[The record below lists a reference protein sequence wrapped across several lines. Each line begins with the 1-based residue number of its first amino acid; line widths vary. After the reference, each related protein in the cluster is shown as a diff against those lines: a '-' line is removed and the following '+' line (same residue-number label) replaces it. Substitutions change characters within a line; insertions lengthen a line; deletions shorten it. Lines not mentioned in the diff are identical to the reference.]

1 MIGFTKRNLLIFFKD
16 KSAVFFSLLS
26 SFIII
31 GLYILFL
38 GEVWVT
44 SFSSIENARDIMD
57 NWVMAGLVAITS
69 ATTSVGALAIM
80 VNDRA
85 TKIDRDLYV
94 SPVSR
99 RSIAGG
105 YMLSAFIVG
114 FIMSVIT
121 LGLAELYIV
130 SNGGTLLSPAAL
142 FRVLAL
148 ILVADLANTSMMFFM
163 TTFFTSNNAFSAATT
178 IIGTLIGFITG
189 IYIPI
194 GSMPEAVQWLIKLF
208 PVSHAAVLMRQV
220 MMKEPMESGL
230 TGMPQEFIGGFKEM
244 LGVVFKVGDA
254 ELSTA
259 VSMIVLLGSAVIFFI
274 LSVLVMSKKKK

>member
-142 FRVLAL
+142 LRVLAL

-274 LSVLVMSKKKK
+274 LSVLVLSKKKK